1 MIRLK
6 GTETLFISED
16 LIGYADTL
24 YKEGTIPRRVDLLL
38 LGFSYAV
45 TNNLLPAENVKR
57 HDLVRA
63 YSVDNDA
70 RLAIEAV
77 AHWYAR
83 ELGKDELTSESEL
96 LDFIC
101 RVGIAGLRE
110 LQKRW
115 EQRRKSQIQWDIMEL
130 AAASDL

>member
-1 MIRLK
+1 MLRLK
-6 GTETLFISED
+6 GSENLFFSKD
-16 LIGYADTL
+16 LIGYADKLTE
-24 YKEGTIPRRVDLLL
+24 EGVVPRRVDLLL

-45 TNNLLPAENVKR
+45 ANNLPPADKVKR
-57 HDLVRA
+57 HDLIRA
-63 YSVDNDA
+63 YGIDNE

-83 ELGKDELTSESEL
+83 ELGRDELKNESKL

-115 EQRRKSQIQWDIMEL
+115 EQKSKSQIQWDIMQL
-130 AAASDL
+130 AATGL